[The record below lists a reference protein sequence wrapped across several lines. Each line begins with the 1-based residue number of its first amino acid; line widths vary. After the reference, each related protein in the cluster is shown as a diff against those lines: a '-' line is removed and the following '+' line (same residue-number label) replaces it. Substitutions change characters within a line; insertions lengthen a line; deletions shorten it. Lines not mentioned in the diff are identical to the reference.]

1 MFQNN
6 FPNNVFDIDFNQMYY
21 SANPL
26 IDNNN
31 MEMNS
36 LNNAQINNQM
46 NQGIDNNN
54 LAYNDKVDLAFGFN
68 HQNFKEFSKTLNCL
82 TDPKKKLYIS
92 NTEQKIEILVPI
104 YFTKKELYKFLHFFG
119 DIAIV
124 YNNIILNDDQTSID
138 DIPNNSTIIL
148 FKIPNKFNYSTSSL
162 YKYLESVFPDKN
174 KININCRTTSGQLY
188 TFAFPSNT
196 FLSLTIKF
204 ISMVLGL
211 NDEYYFLYNNSK
223 IDKNN
228 NIKII
233 DFFKFNPYLT
243 IWGSKRVLGFNLFF
257 GKEIKVAMFL
267 KNKETF
273 QFKKMHKYMPIC
285 DLYNDFEEG
294 EVTKI
299 FINGLLISKDDHR
312 SLASFGINDDFGCVV
327 E

>member
-1 MFQNN
+1 MNN
-6 FPNNVFDIDFNQMYY
+6 DR
-21 SANPL
+21 
-26 IDNNN
+26 
-31 MEMNS
+31 
-36 LNNAQINNQM
+36 
-46 NQGIDNNN
+46 
-54 LAYNDKVDLAFGFN
+54 
-68 HQNFKEFSKTLNCL
+68 
-82 TDPKKKLYIS
+82 
-92 NTEQKIEILVPI
+92 
-104 YFTKKELYKFLHFFG
+104 
-119 DIAIV
+119 
-124 YNNIILNDDQTSID
+124 TSID

-162 YKYLESVFPDKN
+162 YKYLESVFPGKN
-174 KININCRTTSGQLY
+174 KINIYCRKTSGQSY
-188 TFAFPSNT
+188 NFFFPSNT

-233 DFFKFNPYLT
+233 DFFKYNDNITLT
-243 IWGSKRVLGFNLFF
+243 IFCSNRVLELNQFF
-257 GKEIKVAMFL
+257 KEIKVAMFL

-294 EVTKI
+294 EADKI

>member
-1 MFQNN
+1 MNN
-6 FPNNVFDIDFNQMYY
+6 DR
-21 SANPL
+21 
-26 IDNNN
+26 
-31 MEMNS
+31 
-36 LNNAQINNQM
+36 
-46 NQGIDNNN
+46 
-54 LAYNDKVDLAFGFN
+54 
-68 HQNFKEFSKTLNCL
+68 
-82 TDPKKKLYIS
+82 
-92 NTEQKIEILVPI
+92 
-104 YFTKKELYKFLHFFG
+104 
-119 DIAIV
+119 
-124 YNNIILNDDQTSID
+124 TSID

-162 YKYLESVFPDKN
+162 YKYLESVFPGKN
-174 KININCRTTSGQLY
+174 KINIYCRKISGQLY
-188 TFAFPSNT
+188 NFFFPSNT

-211 NDEYYFLYNNSK
+211 NDEYYFVYNNSK

-233 DFFKFNPYLT
+233 DFFKYNDNITLT
-243 IWGSKRVLGFNLFF
+243 IFCSNRVLELNQFF
-257 GKEIKVAMFL
+257 KEIKVAMFL

-312 SLASFGINDDFGCVV
+312 SLASLGINSDFGCVV

>member
-6 FPNNVFDIDFNQMYY
+6 FPNNFFDVDFNQMYY
-21 SANPL
+21 SANPI

-54 LAYNDKVDLAFGFN
+54 LAYNDKVDLDFGFN
-68 HQNFKEFSKTLNCL
+68 HHIFKEFSKALNSL

-92 NTEQKIEILVPI
+92 NTEQKKEILVPI

-148 FKIPNKFNYSTSSL
+148 FNIPNKFNYRTSSL

-174 KININCRTTSGQLY
+174 KINICCRKTSGQLY
-188 TFAFPSNT
+188 NFSFPSNT

-211 NDEYYFLYNNSK
+211 NDEYYFVYNNSK

-233 DFFKFNPYLT
+233 DFFNSYHIILT
-243 IWGSKRVLGFNLFF
+243 ICCSNRVLGLNQFF
-257 GKEIKVAMFL
+257 KEIKVAMFL

-285 DLYNDFEEG
+285 DLYNDLKEE

>member
-1 MFQNN
+1 MNN
-6 FPNNVFDIDFNQMYY
+6 DR
-21 SANPL
+21 
-26 IDNNN
+26 
-31 MEMNS
+31 
-36 LNNAQINNQM
+36 
-46 NQGIDNNN
+46 
-54 LAYNDKVDLAFGFN
+54 
-68 HQNFKEFSKTLNCL
+68 
-82 TDPKKKLYIS
+82 
-92 NTEQKIEILVPI
+92 
-104 YFTKKELYKFLHFFG
+104 
-119 DIAIV
+119 
-124 YNNIILNDDQTSID
+124 TSID

-148 FKIPNKFNYSTSSL
+148 FKIPNKFNYSTSPL
-162 YKYLESVFPDKN
+162 YKYLESVFPGKN
-174 KININCRTTSGQLY
+174 KINIYCRKTSGQSY
-188 TFAFPSNT
+188 NFFFPSNT

-211 NDEYYFLYNNSK
+211 NDEYYFVYNNSK

-233 DFFKFNPYLT
+233 DFFKYNDNITLT
-243 IWGSKRVLGFNLFF
+243 IFCSNRVLELNQFF
-257 GKEIKVAMFL
+257 KEIKVAMFL

>member
-1 MFQNN
+1 MNN
-6 FPNNVFDIDFNQMYY
+6 DR
-21 SANPL
+21 
-26 IDNNN
+26 
-31 MEMNS
+31 
-36 LNNAQINNQM
+36 
-46 NQGIDNNN
+46 
-54 LAYNDKVDLAFGFN
+54 
-68 HQNFKEFSKTLNCL
+68 
-82 TDPKKKLYIS
+82 
-92 NTEQKIEILVPI
+92 
-104 YFTKKELYKFLHFFG
+104 
-119 DIAIV
+119 
-124 YNNIILNDDQTSID
+124 TSID

-174 KININCRTTSGQLY
+174 KIIISCRTTSGELKN
-188 TFAFPSNT
+188 FIFPSNT

-233 DFFKFNPYLT
+233 DFFNSYHIILT
-243 IWGSKRVLGFNLFF
+243 ICYSNDLLGLNQFF